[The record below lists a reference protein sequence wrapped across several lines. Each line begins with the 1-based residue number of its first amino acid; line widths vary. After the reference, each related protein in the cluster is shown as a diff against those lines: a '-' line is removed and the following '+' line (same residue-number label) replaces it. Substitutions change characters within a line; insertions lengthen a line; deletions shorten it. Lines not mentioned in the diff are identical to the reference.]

1 MAGKDGI
8 QLAERLKRIKG
19 LGVGK
24 HYQGLERW
32 LRALSKRQLALLAIG
47 VVLFSLLLGTVLAIL
62 LNLYYPAPLSNAN
75 SEVPSN
81 GGESQVV
88 SKIGILRRFSAP
100 QDEIMFYLETSD
112 GTRILLDI
120 GDRFDPT
127 FLQESY
133 EGTVVTVKGTITA
146 GTGGSEDIL
155 RVEKIV
161 ITY

>member
-1 MAGKDGI
+1 MAEEDRVR
-8 QLAERLKRIKG
+8 LAERLKRIKG
-19 LGVGK
+19 LGGK

-32 LRALSKRQLALLAIG
+32 LRALPRRQLALLAIG
-47 VVLFSLLLGTVLAIL
+47 VILFSLLLGAVLAIL
-62 LNLYYPAPLSNAN
+62 LNLYFPAPLPNAN
-75 SEVPSN
+75 SGVPSN
-81 GGESQVV
+81 GGEPQAV
-88 SKIGILRRFSAP
+88 SKTGILRQLSAP
-100 QDEIMFYLETSD
+100 QDGIMFYLETSD

-133 EGTVVTVKGTITA
+133 EGTVVTIEGTITA

-155 RVEKIV
+155 QVERIV